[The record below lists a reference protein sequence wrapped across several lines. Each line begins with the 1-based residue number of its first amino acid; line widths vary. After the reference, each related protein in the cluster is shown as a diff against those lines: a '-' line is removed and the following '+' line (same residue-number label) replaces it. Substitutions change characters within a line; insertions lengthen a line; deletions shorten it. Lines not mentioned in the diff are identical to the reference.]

1 VVRRPGCRGA
11 YNRPDTGSGYS
22 ARDRVAS
29 ERVRSV
35 TEGEVTPM
43 VSNPISTGIS
53 KLPSGY
59 RRLAGRS
66 RRLCIAC
73 TAAALASAA
82 GLVLGLPAAR
92 ADDSLATA
100 QALVHAN
107 ALSTAFRHAAEVA
120 TPSVVVVRSVVK
132 PKEVKGRGRPPA
144 NRDNPF
150 KGTPFEGMFPDG
162 LPEGMEFGGPEG
174 RMPGRSGVGSGVI
187 VSDDGL
193 VITNN
198 HVVEGADQVVVE
210 LADGREFEA
219 TEIKTDPDS
228 DLAVVRLKDARGLP
242 VAKLGDSD
250 TCSIGDWVIAIGNPF
265 ELETT
270 VSAGIISG
278 KGRELGSIRRAQ
290 FLQTDAAINPGNS
303 GGPLVNLSGEVVGI
317 NTAIAS
323 SSGGYQGIGFAIPV
337 NLAKWVTGQLIDKGT
352 VERAFIGVQMG
363 PLDRQM
369 AAKLGVGDRKGVLV
383 SDVVADSPAARAGVQ
398 PLDVI
403 TGFDGQ
409 SIDGPRALQE
419 VVERSEIGRP
429 HSMTV
434 LRDGEP
440 LKLEISVKPLPT
452 DMAAG
457 RPGPAPQAEAGEET
471 FYSDGF
477 GIEVRDKGSVA
488 EDAYAEFEGVL
499 VDRVDSDGLAAEA
512 GIGPGML
519 VRKVGRTSVAN
530 IAEFA
535 AALEKESPEEG
546 VVLQIR
552 TPRGNS
558 VVLLKKS

>member
-1 VVRRPGCRGA
+1 MVAQPVHCKPA
-11 YNRPDTGSGYS
+11 H
-22 ARDRVAS
+22 RV
-29 ERVRSV
+29 SV
-35 TEGEVTPM
+35 TRPAATRG
-43 VSNPISTGIS
+43 S
-53 KLPSGY
+53 
-59 RRLAGRS
+59 AFRS
-66 RRLCIAC
+66 RPLCLAC
-73 TAAALASAA
+73 TAAALAAAA
-82 GLVLGLPAAR
+82 GLVLGLPTAR

-107 ALSTAFRHAAEVA
+107 ALSTAFRNAAEIA

-132 PKEVKGRGRPPA
+132 PKQAQGRARGPAGRG
-144 NRDNPF
+144 NPF
-150 KGTPFEGMFPDG
+150 EGTPFEGMFPDG
-162 LPEGMEFGGPEG
+162 LPEGFEFNGPEG

-198 HVVEGADQVVVE
+198 HVVEGADEVVVE
-210 LADGREFEA
+210 LSDGREFEA
-219 TEIKTDPDS
+219 AEIKTDPES
-228 DLAVVRLKDARGLP
+228 DLAVVKLAGARGLP

-250 TCSIGDWVIAIGNPF
+250 KLSIGDWVIAIGNPF

-303 GGPLVNLSGEVVGI
+303 GGPLVNLAGEVVGI

-323 SSGGYQGIGFAIPV
+323 NNGGYQGIGFAIPV

-363 PLDRQM
+363 PLDRRM
-369 AAKLGVGDRKGVLV
+369 ATKLGVGDRKGVLV
-383 SDVVADSPAARAGVQ
+383 SDVVPESPAAAAGVQ

-409 SIDGPRALQE
+409 QIDGPRALQE

-429 HSMTV
+429 HSLTV
-434 LRDGEP
+434 LRDGRP
-440 LKLEISVKPLPT
+440 LTLKISVKPLPGDLT
-452 DMAAG
+452 AA
-457 RPGPAPQAEAGEET
+457 RPGRAPQIDAGEET
-471 FYSDGF
+471 FYSEDF
-477 GIEVRDKGSVA
+477 GIEVRDKGSVN

-499 VDRVDSDGLAAEA
+499 VDRVDADGLAAEA

-519 VRKVGRTSVAN
+519 VRKVGRTPVASL
-530 IAEFA
+530 AEFA
-535 AALEKESPEEG
+535 AAIEKESAAEG

-558 VVLLKKS
+558 VVLLKKG

>member
-1 VVRRPGCRGA
+1 
-11 YNRPDTGSGYS
+11 
-22 ARDRVAS
+22 
-29 ERVRSV
+29 
-35 TEGEVTPM
+35 
-43 VSNPISTGIS
+43 
-53 KLPSGY
+53 
-59 RRLAGRS
+59 
-66 RRLCIAC
+66 
-73 TAAALASAA
+73 
-82 GLVLGLPAAR
+82 
-92 ADDSLATA
+92 
-100 QALVHAN
+100 
-107 ALSTAFRHAAEVA
+107 
-120 TPSVVVVRSVVK
+120 
-132 PKEVKGRGRPPA
+132 
-144 NRDNPF
+144 
-150 KGTPFEGMFPDG
+150 
-162 LPEGMEFGGPEG
+162 
-174 RMPGRSGVGSGVI
+174 MPGRSGVGSGVI

-198 HVVEGADQVVVE
+198 HVVEGADEVVVE

-219 TEIKTDPDS
+219 AEIKTDPES
-228 DLAVVRLKDARGLP
+228 DLAVIRLADARGLP

-250 TCSIGDWVIAIGNPF
+250 KLSIGDWVIAIGNPF

-303 GGPLVNLSGEVVGI
+303 GGPLVNLNGEVVGI

-323 SSGGYQGIGFAIPV
+323 NSGGYQGIGFAIPV

-363 PLDRQM
+363 PLDRRM
-369 AAKLGVGDRKGVLV
+369 AEKLGVADRKGVLV
-383 SDVVADSPAARAGVQ
+383 SDVVPQSPAAVAGVQ

-409 SIDGPRALQE
+409 AIDGPRTLQE
-419 VVERSEIGRP
+419 IVERSALDKA
-429 HSMTV
+429 HKLTV
-434 LRDGEP
+434 LRDGKP
-440 LKLEISVKPLPT
+440 LTLDVKVKPLPR
-452 DMAAG
+452 DLAG
-457 RPGPAPQAEAGEET
+457 KPLEKSVPAESDAET
-471 FYSDGF
+471 FYSEEF
-477 GIEVRDKGSVA
+477 GIEVRSKDSVA
-488 EDAYAEFEGVL
+488 EDAYADFEGVL

-519 VRKVGRTSVAN
+519 VRKVGRTPVTTV
-530 IAEFA
+530 AEFA
-535 AALEKESPEEG
+535 AAVEQESAAEG